1 VRVVLLGPPGAG
13 KGTQAVRIAQRF
25 CIPHISTGDIFRA
38 NVKGGTQLG
47 LQAQA
52 YMDRGDLVPDDIVN
66 RMVADRLFQ
75 DDTVHGWLLDGYPR
89 TIPQAQ
95 TLEKLLD
102 QRDQSLDGV
111 VSFEVA
117 NEELTKRIFGRA
129 GQEHRS
135 DDSGEAVKRRLEKY
149 FEKTVPLINFYR
161 EQGLLYNVDAVGAI
175 DEVTRRIFT
184 ILERLETK
192 VRGDEPRQA

>member
-13 KGTQAVRIAQRF
+13 KGTQAVRIAERF

-66 RMVADRLFQ
+66 RMVADRLVQ

-111 VSFEVA
+111 VSFEVV
-117 NEELTKRIFGRA
+117 NDELTKRIFGRA

-161 EQGLLYNVDAVGAI
+161 EQGLLYNVNAVGAI
-175 DEVTRRIFT
+175 DEVTRRIFA

>member
-1 VRVVLLGPPGAG
+1 
-13 KGTQAVRIAQRF
+13 
-25 CIPHISTGDIFRA
+25 
-38 NVKGGTQLG
+38 
-47 LQAQA
+47 
-52 YMDRGDLVPDDIVN
+52 MDRGDLVPDDIVN

>member
-1 VRVVLLGPPGAG
+1 VRVVLLGPHGAG
-13 KGTQAVRIAQRF
+13 KGTQAARIAERF
-25 CIPHISTGDIFRA
+25 CIPHISTGDIFRE
-38 NVKGGTQLG
+38 NVKRGTQLG

-52 YMDRGDLVPDDIVN
+52 YMDRGDLVPDDVVN
-66 RMVADRLFQ
+66 RMVADRLVQ
-75 DDTVHGWLLDGYPR
+75 EDTVHGWLLDGYPR

-95 TLEKLLD
+95 TLEALLD
-102 QRDQSLDGV
+102 QRGQSLDGV
-111 VSFEVA
+111 VSFEVV
-117 NEELTKRIFGRA
+117 NDELAKRISGRA

-135 DDSGEAVKRRLEKY
+135 DDSGEAVERRLEKY

-161 EQGLLYNVDAVGAI
+161 EQGLLYDIDAVGAI
-175 DEVTRRIFT
+175 DEVTRRIFA